1 MVFHLIE
8 KTASMINWKELNH
21 DCFWKDFRR
30 ETTRDLRFLLGTV
43 QMSALEASHTATNL
57 ANRAFEILNK
67 VVTGEEKVSDA
78 KLRAFSS
85 QCLGLGKIRGS
96 KQIRMIWL

>member
-1 MVFHLIE
+1 MAFHLIA

-30 ETTRDLRFLLGTV
+30 ETRDLRFLLGTV
-43 QMSALEASHTATNL
+43 EMASLEASHTATNL

-67 VVTGEEKVSDA
+67 VVLLL
-78 KLRAFSS
+78 LRRKF
-85 QCLGLGKIRGS
+85 QT
-96 KQIRMIWL
+96 QN